1 MTAVPALAVVTNSSM
16 ANLASCA
23 AVTLGDLAQARP
35 AFVEALPQQQL
46 QVRIARGLMLQD
58 TQQELRLGDTPQVA
72 NYSQQYCV

>member
-1 MTAVPALAVVTNSSM
+1 M

-23 AVTLGDLAQARP
+23 AGTLAELAQARP
-35 AFVEALPQQQL
+35 AFVEASAEQQL
-46 QVRIARGLMLQD
+46 QVRIGRGLMLQD